1 MKILI
6 TGISGSGKSTIIM
19 KLAEMGYQTIDLDTS
34 NTCIWVNK
42 KTEKEASY
50 QEGAG
55 PVWIENHRWQVVTP
69 KLVDLISSFS
79 QEQDIYVSGKVAR
92 KQLGEIIEIF
102 DVIYLLKP
110 HDSIIN
116 ERLATRI
123 SNVNNFAK
131 NQDEREIITKNRNK
145 FEQACVEAGAI
156 SLDNQ
161 GTVEDIITVLT
172 SLPHKNI

>member
-19 KLAEMGYQTIDLDTS
+19 ELTKRGYQTVDLDTS

-42 KTEKEASY
+42 ITGEETFY

-55 PVWIENHRWQVVTP
+55 ADWIEQHRWQVVTP
-69 KLVDLISSFS
+69 KLISVISSFS
-79 QEQDIYVSGKVAR
+79 PEKDIYVSGKVASN
-92 KQLGEIIEIF
+92 QLNEMVEIF

-110 HDSIIN
+110 HDLIIK
-116 ERLATRI
+116 ERLSTRT

-131 NQDEREIITKNRNK
+131 TKEERDIITKNRDK
-145 FEQACVEAGAI
+145 FEKACLDIGAI
-156 SLDNQ
+156 PLDNQ
-161 GTVEDIITVLT
+161 DSLEEAINIITN
-172 SLPHKNI
+172 HNR